1 MSLFSASLVEEIRAR
16 GALTMADIAVI
27 RRAFDTHGVLDAADA
42 EALIMLHRACPT
54 QESCWPDCFVELVT
68 DYLVHQSA
76 PMGYIT
82 LEKAEWLAN
91 QIAPT
96 GTIAT
101 KPELELLI
109 NAIDKS
115 RWSPQSLAA
124 FALDQ
129 VRRAIVEGTGPLR
142 AANPVP
148 AGTIDEA
155 EVELL
160 KRILYA
166 YGGDENI
173 AITRAEAD
181 ILFDIDAATQSAQN
195 AESWPDLFVKAVAN
209 CAMTASGYAP
219 PSREQALA
227 RETWVERRK
236 NAPVDTNALGG
247 MLAAYRLRTSEE
259 RAIAVLERQKIEIVT
274 GEEIATADAAWL
286 AERIARD
293 GIATPNEKALIDF
306 LIAHN
311 ATVAPEIGDKVGA
324 LLAAA

>member
-1 MSLFSASLVEEIRAR
+1 MSLFSASLVDEIRAR
-16 GALTMADIAVI
+16 GALTIADVTVI
-27 RRAFDTHGVLDAADA
+27 RRAFDISGVLDQADA
-42 EALIMLHRACPT
+42 ETLVALHRSCTT
-54 QESCWPDCFVELVT
+54 QDSCWPDCLVELVT
-68 DYLVHQSA
+68 DYLVHQSSPA
-76 PMGYIT
+76 GYIT

-91 QIAPT
+91 QIAPE
-96 GTIAT
+96 GNIAT

-109 NAIDKS
+109 NVIDKS

-129 VRRAIVEGTGPLR
+129 VRRAVVQGNGPLR
-142 AANPVP
+142 AANPIP
-148 AGTIDEA
+148 PGTIDEA

-160 KRILYA
+160 KRIL
-166 YGGDENI
+166 
-173 AITRAEAD
+173 
-181 ILFDIDAATQSAQN
+181 
-195 AESWPDLFVKAVAN
+195 FVKAIAN
-209 CAMTASGYAP
+209 GVMSASGYAP

-236 NAPVDTNALGG
+236 NAPVENNALGG

-274 GEEIATADAAWL
+274 GEEISTADASWL